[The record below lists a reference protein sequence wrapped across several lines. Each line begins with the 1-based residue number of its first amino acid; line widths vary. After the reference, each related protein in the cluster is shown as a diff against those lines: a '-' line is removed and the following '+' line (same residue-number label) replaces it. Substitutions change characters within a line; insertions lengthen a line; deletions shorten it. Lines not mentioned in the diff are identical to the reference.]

1 MDPSE
6 RNVMLRKLAAIIPA
20 PPGSDILEGYSEMML
35 LIVDMD
41 KRLKA
46 LEKADIH
53 WDDIHREN
61 PVEK

>member
-1 MDPSE
+1 MDKEE
-6 RNVMLRKLAAIIPA
+6 RDIMLRKLATIMPA
-20 PPGSDILEGYSEMML
+20 PPGSDILEGYREMML

-46 LEKADIH
+46 LEKSDIH